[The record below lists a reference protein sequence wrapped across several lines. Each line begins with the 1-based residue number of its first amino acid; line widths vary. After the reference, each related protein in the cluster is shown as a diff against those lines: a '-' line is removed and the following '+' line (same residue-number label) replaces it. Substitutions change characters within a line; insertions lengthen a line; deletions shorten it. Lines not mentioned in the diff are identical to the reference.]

1 MKEYYSFLVFLLLL
15 LSIAQSGCLS
25 LREAYVPRDL
35 LTDGWYEDFEDEEKG
50 SGLLGMEKWST
61 KVYRKGDTAYLSV
74 TSLRFIILHDKE
86 KLLEKVD
93 ADILNQAVKYGIN
106 MNYSSRINGK
116 RETCGGHETVFVVY
130 TGEKDGHE
138 YRFIGEVWSCSKSG
152 ISVICMGYADVSE
165 IDGIRGWKEMV
176 EDPEG
181 TIEGLKGENGLIYN
195 VVCH

>member
-15 LSIAQSGCLS
+15 LSIVQSGCLS

-116 RETCGGHETVFVVY
+116 RETCEGHETVFVVY